1 MPFSTYY
8 SVQSADDAARLAS
21 GGEPWPTSP
30 NKAHIGAGLYSWG
43 TRDDAQLY
51 WERLRNRG
59 IDVDIL
65 SFRISNSN
73 LKKLR
78 RLDLRPPIS
87 DTIVN
92 GWLEIHSSLYG
103 EGRPHSY
110 QYVIRMTNSGAEHY
124 FSKDVFPLFTLILN
138 AER

>member
-1 MPFSTYY
+1 MSFSTYY
-8 SVQSADDAARLAS
+8 SVQSAGDAARLAG

-43 TRDDAQLY
+43 TRGDAQLY

-59 IDVDIL
+59 IDADIL
-65 SFRISNSN
+65 SFQISNSN

-87 DTIVN
+87 DQIVN
-92 GWLEIHSSLYG
+92 EWLELHSSLYG
-103 EGRPHSY
+103 EGRPHNY

-124 FSKDVFPLFTLILN
+124 FDKDVFSLFTVILT